1 MANFVLCLLIF
12 RLVLPIILGACII
25 FRPSGLSAIY
35 LLFLFFLP
43 CVPIPTASSM
53 AGATGIYLKFLIATS
68 ILTAVGQLAFQI
80 VLLSMPPYGHFLET
94 CELLEQVLRHVGL
107 VRLDSMK
114 PVVVVT
120 WISPEIVMVVA
131 SIGTY
136 IACNKLLQK
145 RTIEVVENEENL
157 PRKAK
162 TSKKQFSLFVA
173 VGKYAVLVALC
184 VAAVLR
190 PSVTGGLYFLVFLS
204 AATWWACCKELRKGF
219 AIVMRCLMVVVVVHL
234 IVLYGYQFQW
244 TQEFL
249 DSNST
254 YARYFGLTPVFS
266 VNCTDDPRTF
276 ILSDDEWAT
285 YVNPIALFVLYYVL
299 ALESKFLLKPQVNSH
314 FIVSTNL
321 EGELSKTNITNPH
334 RHHHYSLKRSKDP
347 SCVSRAASRVP

>member
-1 MANFVLCLLIF
+1 
-12 RLVLPIILGACII
+12 
-25 FRPSGLSAIY
+25 
-35 LLFLFFLP
+35 
-43 CVPIPTASSM
+43 
-53 AGATGIYLKFLIATS
+53 
-68 ILTAVGQLAFQI
+68 
-80 VLLSMPPYGHFLET
+80 
-94 CELLEQVLRHVGL
+94 
-107 VRLDSMK
+107 
-114 PVVVVT
+114 
-120 WISPEIVMVVA
+120 
-131 SIGTY
+131 
-136 IACNKLLQK
+136 
-145 RTIEVVENEENL
+145 
-157 PRKAK
+157 
-162 TSKKQFSLFVA
+162 
-173 VGKYAVLVALC
+173 VALC